1 VKGRWHS
8 IGLPDQV
15 GRRVIVTG
23 ANTGLGFAAARVLA
37 GAGADVVLAV
47 RDLDKGVAAALRIR
61 NEFDEAVVRVVHLDL
76 ASLASIADFAAAQAA
91 VGPLD
96 LLVNNAG
103 VMLVPRRELTAD
115 GFELH
120 MGVNHLGHF
129 ALTARLLPAL
139 EQSPA
144 ARIVS
149 ITSIAAR
156 RARRLDHGLGLEG
169 DYTPM
174 GAYSQSKLAVG
185 LFAVELDR
193 RLQAAGSTAV
203 SVLAHPGW
211 SATAVAQPDDGAGRF
226 VVLSRRATALLG
238 SSPDAGARSEV
249 AAATARGVGGGVVVG
264 PRFLVRGAPTPRSVP
279 RPMADSSEAGW
290 LWDRSAEL
298 TGVEPRPGS
307 AG

>member
-1 VKGRWHS
+1 MKGRWHS

-47 RDLDKGVAAALRIR
+47 RDLDKGVAASLRIR
-61 NEFDEAVVRVVHLDL
+61 HEFDDAQVRVVHLDL
-76 ASLASIADFAAAQAA
+76 ANLASIADFAAAQVAQ
-91 VGPLD
+91 GPLD

-129 ALTARLLPAL
+129 ALTAALLPSLAR
-139 EQSPA
+139 SPA

-149 ITSIAAR
+149 VTSLAAR
-156 RARRLDHGLGLEG
+156 RARRLDHGLGLDG
-169 DYTPM
+169 GYRPM

-193 RLQAAGSTAV
+193 RLQAAGSATV

-238 SSPDAGARSEV
+238 SSPAVGARPEV
-249 AAATARGVGGGVVVG
+249 AAATAPGVTGGVVVG
-264 PRFLVRGAPTPRSVP
+264 PRFLVRGTPISRSAP
-279 RPMADSSEAGW
+279 RPMTDSTEAGW
-290 LWDRSAEL
+290 LWGRSVEL
-298 TGVEPRPGS
+298 TGVEPLPG
-307 AG
+307 AGG